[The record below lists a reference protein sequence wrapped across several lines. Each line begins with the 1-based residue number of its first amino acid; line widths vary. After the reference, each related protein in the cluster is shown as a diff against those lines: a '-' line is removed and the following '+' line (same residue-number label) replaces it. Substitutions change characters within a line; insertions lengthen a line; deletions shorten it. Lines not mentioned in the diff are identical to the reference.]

1 MCWWGQAGGKVN
13 PAVPTVFSHKTID
26 ISLNKK
32 RNMIVVPQ
40 TRAHNLFTSILHL
53 CYDCHQ
59 FNSPVFNQRISLV
72 LSLSSHIIQFYDLVL
87 HRLVSPHAQIC
98 QLSFSWPGI
107 GWLNAAQLQTYS
119 YQSEYACLI
128 SLERMIEIKNKQ
140 QKLFIKKMYLFASIV
155 CFGAWC
161 LCTADGYLG

>member
-1 MCWWGQAGGKVN
+1 
-13 PAVPTVFSHKTID
+13 
-26 ISLNKK
+26 
-32 RNMIVVPQ
+32 MIVVPQ

-98 QLSFSWPGI
+98 QLSFSWPG
-107 GWLNAAQLQTYS
+107 WMQLNY
-119 YQSEYACLI
+119 I
-128 SLERMIEIKNKQ
+128 
-140 QKLFIKKMYLFASIV
+140 LFVPK
-155 CFGAWC
+155 
-161 LCTADGYLG
+161 